1 MAATTTK
8 VIEIDD
14 RDQRILVKCLND
26 VRNDCIDRGIPTEDL
41 NRLLLMTIDAPT
53 KKEKRKA
60 DREGR

>member
-53 KKEKRKA
+53 KKEK
-60 DREGR
+60 

>member
-1 MAATTTK
+1 MASTTK

-14 RDQRILVKCLND
+14 REQRILVKCLND
-26 VRNDCIDRGIPTEDL
+26 VRNKLIDQGVPTDDV

-53 KKEKRKA
+53 KKQKRKA